1 MFNIQ
6 NVLTSDKHIKILNA
20 KEVKLKLIQNCS
32 RLTPEFLAKGSI
44 NPKMRGRLIKW
55 LITLNSDLEFK
66 VDTLFQAVSIL
77 DHYLAV
83 SSESAKT
90 LQLIG
95 ATCLYIS
102 SKLLETKLMSP
113 EVYAY
118 SASGVFTSLD
128 LLDTEKKILLSL
140 NFKIDFP
147 DAFRFLKLLRTYEG
161 LQENEFS

>member
-1 MFNIQ
+1 
-6 NVLTSDKHIKILNA
+6 
-20 KEVKLKLIQNCS
+20 
-32 RLTPEFLAKGSI
+32 
-44 NPKMRGRLIKW
+44 
-55 LITLNSDLEFK
+55 
-66 VDTLFQAVSIL
+66 
-77 DHYLAV
+77 
-83 SSESAKT
+83 
-90 LQLIG
+90 
-95 ATCLYIS
+95 
-102 SKLLETKLMSP
+102 MSP